1 MFGFMKQYNHIAEDR
16 FISVVMRMILA
27 LPDFVG

>member
-1 MFGFMKQYNHIAEDR
+1 MYLSEIIQYI
-16 FISVVMRMILA
+16 ITVIILA